1 MNGQQEDN
9 FISVSVCYSHITV
22 SSDQPQSGIGLGS
35 EDLCEE
41 LEDVHHVRGHVVE
54 AGQLGR
60 HAAAHGLAAA
70 LLRGQQPPPLLLLRP
85 QPRHQVLLQ
94 PEREEGGLEGS

>member
-1 MNGQQEDN
+1 MYDTTLQ
-9 FISVSVCYSHITV
+9 FYLSFCVPFPHHCIRRSVC
-22 SSDQPQSGIGLGS
+22 IGLGS

-70 LLRGQQPPPLLLLRP
+70 LLRGEQPPPLLLRRP
-85 QPRHQVLLQ
+85 QPGHQVLLQ
-94 PEREEGGLEGS
+94 PEREKGGLEGS